1 MNEPHFQIFEC
12 SNINCR
18 LRFPSDLSVKQFYIC
33 PFCSSEMRP
42 VGVPFINYHPPKAE
56 YNHKRLCLLLDNL
69 RSTENVGS
77 IFRTADG
84 AGVSHVYCCGTTP
97 TPEHP
102 KVRKASLG
110 AELAV
115 SMSYHR
121 NSLILADALHA
132 AGCRLIALESTP
144 ESTLLF
150 NFLLPDDLQQKIILI
165 IGNEISGID
174 PQLLA
179 KADIVLHLPMS
190 GSKTSLNAAVATG
203 IALYYLGYQISN

>member
-1 MNEPHFQIFEC
+1 
-12 SNINCR
+12 
-18 LRFPSDLSVKQFYIC
+18 VK
-33 PFCSSEMRP
+33 
-42 VGVPFINYHPPKAE
+42 
-56 YNHKRLCLLLDNL
+56 
-69 RSTENVGS
+69 
-77 IFRTADG
+77 
-84 AGVSHVYCCGTTP
+84 
-97 TPEHP
+97 
-102 KVRKASLG
+102 KASLG

-121 NSLILADALHA
+121 NSLILADEFHT

-150 NFLLPDDLQQKIILI
+150 NFSLPDDLQHEIILI

-179 KADIVLHLPMS
+179 MADNLLHLPMS
-190 GSKTSLNAAVATG
+190 GSKTSLNVAVATG